1 MWSTGLQSLVLAGL
15 AASTVAHRSPPVAA
29 RVEAWPAP
37 DLVTQFLE
45 TTALEAP
52 NEFLHFLSFLSSN
65 PHSHHFLRAGTLLP
79 RSLRAANNLAKQGVN
94 PIFAPEGTLQPNE
107 TYALLDAAA
116 GRSLLFR
123 SKGLRESLQTSLANR
138 EASVIIE
145 GMRGLWEEREAVV
158 PVRAG
163 SDSQG
168 EEACESWIDVAGAR
182 ACSEDEFWD
191 IVGREEKGGKKP
203 IKLPSST
210 NSTRPRRYSFDHVSP
225 HGDESHLPR
234 FVFWANPTSPSFQ
247 RLFTFLHSLSA
258 PKAVPVANPKSLTSP
273 LTPAAHAAHHP
284 PRLQFVLRWKPSSAA
299 HRAQKKLVMSGYGA
313 ALDIKKSDYLAID
326 DRVTGQS
333 SAGGNG
339 ADGEPSKEPVLEI
352 EGDVPPKMEPV
363 RKGDVAELAI
373 RTAQFVLASD
383 QPLQAFVDLTSAFP
397 RLASH
402 LPTLVPD
409 PDPHLISEVST
420 NQMSSVL
427 TTRPSFFLNG
437 VPLTEAE
444 VDPFALLRLMRK
456 ERKHIVDLLSLSI
469 HMTGKEARDIL
480 IGGSP
485 RSPSSSRDRVGVDA
499 LGELYDSTD
508 RDEGGQVILWWN
520 DLEKD
525 RRYKSWSKS
534 VRELLRPVYPGS
546 MNLVAR
552 NLNNVVFVLDL
563 TQPEAISLVV
573 EHIKQFVGRGIPVR
587 FGVVPIVGPSS
598 EDNSLQ
604 TLMAQVTWYLTDAL
618 GRAPTMQF
626 LATLLKASP
635 ESPISEDLLK
645 RAYLQLAATAS
656 HVDGGPLARFNELR
670 HYGIGKR
677 AGGSHSRLTKTREY
691 LKRLGVPL
699 ASTAEP
705 KKSLGAFF
713 MNGAYFAIDD
723 DFTQNLQR
731 TLGLHTQ
738 YLVQEVYLRSLTD
751 DMDASSFFA
760 DLPATYKR
768 RNPYIFPS
776 PETNPL
782 KIVNLVEALD
792 GVHRGWIHSF
802 YIEGTS
808 GLTNQTTG
816 LDIEDPP
823 AVATIYVITDL
834 NDPVGADLAVAALK
848 LAEKTTQVRISFVHN
863 PADPFA
869 ELHPWTLSRTL
880 FALQKDHQLAEI
892 LPDELIEYIDLN
904 LDKGGPAKGDG
915 HDWPEDNPLR
925 AILAEGV
932 KDKMGGDADLFW
944 DEVQW
949 FRYKLGFKEGESGI
963 VINGRVIGPWP
974 AGSFGVADFNT
985 LLAYEMEKRI
995 KPVVAAIDSTA
1006 VLKENFDRLKRSH
1019 IYNVATSIVGAAHL
1033 PDPAAGIFGNGPI
1046 ERRRDYVGLAADH
1059 SAIVGEREE
1068 GALFEVAAVIDP
1080 ATELA
1085 QRWAPIVETLSQ
1097 LNSTHVRLYLN
1108 PSLHVTEVPIKR
1120 FYQYSFNSILTFD
1133 DATGQE
1139 VQPAIRFEDI
1149 PEDVLLTFGIDAQQ
1163 AWLAFPK
1170 HSVHDLDNI
1179 RLADLPA
1186 WSKASGVE
1194 AVFELESL
1202 LVEGHARDM
1211 PSSRP
1216 PRGLQLELRRGG
1228 HNASEQQQRVDTT
1241 VMANLG
1247 YLQFKA
1253 SPGAWRLGIRSGRS
1267 SEVFDLESIGADGWK
1282 SGTVDKTGTTFVV
1295 STLEGLTLYPR
1306 FTRKPGHETTELLD
1320 ESADVVASARTA
1332 AGIFERVKSMIPFLA
1347 PKTTQDLVSTGKKAE
1362 INVFTVASGLLYER
1376 MALLMVVSVLRH
1388 TKSSVKFWFIQNF
1401 LSPSFKAFIP
1411 HMAREYGFHYE
1422 LFTYKWPH
1430 WLRAQKE
1437 KQRTIWGY
1445 KILFLDVLFPLELD
1459 RVIFVDSDQ
1468 IVRADLKEL
1477 VDLNLHGA
1485 PYAFAPMGDDRAE
1498 MEGFRFWKTGYWKNH
1513 LKGNPYHISALY
1525 VVDLDRF
1532 RQIAAGDRLRQQYQA
1547 LSADPHSLANLDQ
1560 DLPNNMQG
1568 TIPIYTLGRE
1578 WLWCETWCSDES
1590 LAQAKT
1596 IDLCNNPLTHEPKLQ
1611 RAKRLIPEWLEYDA
1625 EVSAFAQRVAAG
1637 QGEGGETAASV
1648 FRDRADELEQAVQQ
1662 AKEREEF
1669 VEEQQQARSGSGEGD
1684 SREQRV
1690 KDEL

>member
-1 MWSTGLQSLVLAGL
+1 MWSTGLQSLILAGL
-15 AASTVAHRSPPVAA
+15 AASAAAHRSPPVSA

-45 TTALEAP
+45 TIALEAP
-52 NEFLHFLSFLSSN
+52 NEFFHFLAFLSSN

-79 RSLRAANNLAKQGVN
+79 SSLRAANNLAKQGVN
-94 PIFAPEGTLQPNE
+94 PIFAPEGTLQLNE

-158 PVRAG
+158 PVREG

-182 ACSEDEFWD
+182 ACSEEKFWE
-191 IVGREEKGGKKP
+191 IVGNEEKGGKKP

-210 NSTRPRRYSFDHVSP
+210 NSTRPQRYSFDHVSP

-258 PKAVPVANPKSLTSP
+258 PKAIPVSNPKSLTSQS
-273 LTPAAHAAHHP
+273 TPAAHAAPHP

-333 SAGGNG
+333 TAGGKD
-339 ADGEPSKEPVLEI
+339 ADGEVSKEPVLEI
-352 EGDVPPKMEPV
+352 EGDLPPKMEPV
-363 RKGDVAELAI
+363 KKGDVAELAI
-373 RTAQFVLASD
+373 RTAGFILASD
-383 QPLQAFVDLTSAFP
+383 QPFKAFVDLTSAFP

-437 VPLTEAE
+437 IPLTEAE

-485 RSPSSSRDRVGVDA
+485 RSPSSSRDRIGVDA

-563 TQPEAISLVV
+563 TRPGALSLVV

-587 FGVVPIVGPSS
+587 FGVVPVVGASS

-604 TLMAQVTWYLTDAL
+604 TLMAQVIWYLTDAL

-635 ESPISEDLLK
+635 ESTISEDLLK

-656 HVDGGPLARFNELR
+656 HVDGGPLARFSELR
-670 HYGIGKR
+670 HYGIGRR

-699 ASTAEP
+699 AAAAET

-713 MNGAYFAIDD
+713 MNGAYFPIDD

-738 YLVQEVYLRSLTD
+738 YLAQEVYLRSLTD

-760 DLPATYKR
+760 DLPTTYKR

-792 GVHRGWIHSF
+792 GVHRGWLHSF

-808 GLTNQTTG
+808 GLTNETTG

-834 NDPVGADLAVAALK
+834 NDPAGADLAVAALK

-892 LPDELIEYIDLN
+892 LPDELTEYIDLN

-925 AILAEGV
+925 AILADGV
-932 KDKMGGDADLFW
+932 KDKSGGDADLFW

-963 VINGRVIGPWP
+963 VINGRVIGPLP
-974 AGSFGVADFNT
+974 AGSFGAADFKT

-995 KPVVAAIDSTA
+995 KLVVSAIDLTA

-1033 PDPAAGIFGNGPI
+1033 PDPAAGIFGNGPV
-1046 ERRRDYVGLAADH
+1046 ERRRDYLGLAANH
-1059 SAIVGEREE
+1059 SAIVGARET
-1068 GALFEVAAVIDP
+1068 GALFEVAVVIDP

-1120 FYQYSFNSILTFD
+1120 FYQYTFNSTLKFD
-1133 DATGQE
+1133 DTTGQE
-1139 VQPAIRFEDI
+1139 VQPAIRFNDI

-1163 AWLAFPK
+1163 SWLAFPK
-1170 HSVHDLDNI
+1170 HSVHDVDNI

-1186 WSKASGVE
+1186 WSKSSGVE
-1194 AVFELESL
+1194 AVLELESL

-1253 SPGAWRLGIRSGRS
+1253 SPGAWQLGIRAGRS
-1267 SEVFDLESIGADGWK
+1267 SEVFELESIGADGWK
-1282 SGTVDKTGTTFVV
+1282 SGTVNKTGTTFVV

-1306 FTRKPGHETTELLD
+1306 FTRKPGHELTELLD

-1332 AGIFERVKSMIPFLA
+1332 AAGLFERVKSMIPFLA
-1347 PKTTQDLVSTGKKAE
+1347 PKAGQELVSTGKKAE

-1411 HMAREYGFHYE
+1411 HMAREYGFDYE
-1422 LFTYKWPH
+1422 LATYKWPH

-1477 VDLNLHGA
+1477 VDLDLHGA

-1625 EVSAFAQRVAAG
+1625 EVSAFAQRIAAG
-1637 QGEGGETAASV
+1637 QDGGDTAASA

-1684 SREQRV
+1684 LREQRV

>member
-1 MWSTGLQSLVLAGL
+1 MQMSM
-15 AASTVAHRSPPVAA
+15 
-29 RVEAWPAP
+29 
-37 DLVTQFLE
+37 
-45 TTALEAP
+45 
-52 NEFLHFLSFLSSN
+52 
-65 PHSHHFLRAGTLLP
+65 
-79 RSLRAANNLAKQGVN
+79 
-94 PIFAPEGTLQPNE
+94 
-107 TYALLDAAA
+107 
-116 GRSLLFR
+116 
-123 SKGLRESLQTSLANR
+123 ANR
-138 EASVIIE
+138 EVSAIIE
-145 GMRGLWEEREAVV
+145 GMRGLWEEWETVV
-158 PVRAG
+158 PVREG
-163 SDSQG
+163 SEDDD
-168 EEACESWIDVAGAR
+168 ACESWIDVAGMR
-182 ACSEDEFWD
+182 ACSEAEFWE
-191 IVGREEKGGKKP
+191 IVGKDEKGGKKP
-203 IKLPSST
+203 IK
-210 NSTRPRRYSFDHVSP
+210 RYSFDHISP
-225 HGDESHLPR
+225 HRDEPHLPR

-247 RLFTFLHSLSA
+247 RLFTFLYSLSA
-258 PKAVPVANPKSLTSP
+258 PKAIPISNPKGLSP
-273 LTPAAHAAHHP
+273 QSAPAAHAAPHP
-284 PRLQFVLRWKPSSAA
+284 PRLQFILRWKPSSAA

-313 ALDIKKSDYLAID
+313 TLDIKRSEYLAID
-326 DRVTGQS
+326 DRVTS
-333 SAGGNG
+333 PAAAGGKL
-339 ADGEPSKEPVLEI
+339 ADAGSSKEPVLEI
-352 EGDVPPKMEPV
+352 EGDMPPKMEPV
-363 RKGDVAELAI
+363 KKGDVAELAI
-373 RTAQFVLASD
+373 RTAQFILASE
-383 QPLQAFVDLTSAFP
+383 QPLKTFVDFTSAFP

-409 PDPHLISEVST
+409 LDPHLISEVST

-427 TTRPSFFLNG
+427 AARPSFFLNG

-456 ERKHIVDLLSLSI
+456 ERKHIVNLLSLSI

-485 RSPSSSRDRVGVDA
+485 RGPSSSRDRIGVDA

-546 MNLVAR
+546 MNTVAR
-552 NLNNVVFVLDL
+552 NLNNIVFVLDL
-563 TQPEAISLVV
+563 TQPEALSLVV
-573 EHIKQFVGRGIPVR
+573 GQIRQFVGRGIPVR
-587 FGVVPIVGPSS
+587 FGIVPIVGSSS
-598 EDNSLQ
+598 EDKSLQ
-604 TLMAQVTWYLTDAL
+604 TLMAQVTWYLTDAI

-626 LATLLKASP
+626 LATLLKASS
-635 ESPISEDLLK
+635 EAPISEDLLQ
-645 RAYLQLAATAS
+645 RAYVQLAATAS
-656 HVDGGPLARFNELR
+656 HVDGGPLDRFAELR

-699 ASTAEP
+699 ASATVTGN
-705 KKSLGAFF
+705 SRGAFF
-713 MNGAYFAIDD
+713 MNGGYFPIDD

-731 TLGLHTQ
+731 TLSLHTQ
-738 YLVQEVYLRSLTD
+738 YLAQEVYLRSLTD
-751 DMDASSFFA
+751 DIDASSFFA
-760 DLPATYKR
+760 DLPTTYKR

-782 KIVNLVEALD
+782 KIVNLVDALD
-792 GVHRGWIHSF
+792 GVHRGWVHSF

-808 GLTNQTTG
+808 GLTNETTG
-816 LDIEDPP
+816 HDIEDPA

-834 NDPVGADLAVAALK
+834 NEPAGAGLAVAALK
-848 LAEKTTQVRISFVHN
+848 LADRTTTVRISFVHN

-869 ELHPWTLSRTL
+869 ELHPWALSRSL
-880 FALQKDHQLAEI
+880 FALQKDHQLADI
-892 LPDELIEYIDLN
+892 LPDELIDYVDLN
-904 LDKGGPAKGDG
+904 LDKSGPAKGDG
-915 HDWPEDNPLR
+915 RDWPEDNPLR

-932 KDKMGGDADLFW
+932 KDKMAGDADLFW

-949 FRYKLGFKEGESGI
+949 FRYKLGFKAGESGI
-963 VINGRVIGPWP
+963 VINGRVIGPLP
-974 AGSFGVADFNT
+974 ADSFGQADFNT

-995 KPVVAAIDSTA
+995 KPVVATIDSTP
-1006 VLKENFDRLKRSH
+1006 VLKEDFDRLKRSH

-1033 PDPAAGIFGNGPI
+1033 PDPAAGIFGNGPV
-1046 ERRRDYVGLAADH
+1046 ERRRDHLGLAANH
-1059 SAIVGEREE
+1059 CAIIGEREM
-1068 GALFEVAAVIDP
+1068 GALFEVAIVIDP
-1080 ATELA
+1080 ASELA
-1085 QRWAPIVETLSQ
+1085 QRWAPIIHTLSQ

-1108 PSLHVTEVPIKR
+1108 PSLHVTEVPIRR
-1120 FYQYSFNSILTFD
+1120 FYQYSFNSTLTFD
-1133 DATGQE
+1133 QSTGQE
-1139 VQPAIRFEDI
+1139 VQPAIQFDEI
-1149 PEDVLLTFGIDAQQ
+1149 PEDVLLTFGIDTQQ
-1163 AWLAFPK
+1163 SWLAFPK
-1170 HSVHDLDNI
+1170 HSIHDLDNV

-1194 AVFELESL
+1194 AVFELEAL

-1228 HNASEQQQRVDTT
+1228 TNASEQHQRVDTT

-1253 SPGAWRLGIRSGRS
+1253 SPGAWQLDIRPGRS
-1267 SEVFDLESIGADGWK
+1267 SEVFELESIGADGWK
-1282 SGTVDKTGTTFVV
+1282 SGPINKTGTTFVV

-1306 FTRKPGHETTELLD
+1306 FVRKPGHALTELLD
-1320 ESADVVASARTA
+1320 ESADAVASARTA
-1332 AGIFERVKSMIPFLA
+1332 AADLFERIKSMIPFLA
-1347 PKTTQDLVSTGKKAE
+1347 PKTGNDLVSTGKKAE

-1411 HMAREYGFHYE
+1411 HMAREYGFDYE
-1422 LFTYKWPH
+1422 LVTYKWPH

-1477 VDLNLHGA
+1477 VDLDLHGA

-1560 DLPNNMQG
+1560 DLPNNMQE

-1625 EVSAFAQRVAAG
+1625 EVSAFARRVASG
-1637 QGEGGETAASV
+1637 QDGGDTAASV

-1669 VEEQQQARSGSGEGD
+1669 VEEQQQARGESGEGD
-1684 SREQRV
+1684 LPHRQV